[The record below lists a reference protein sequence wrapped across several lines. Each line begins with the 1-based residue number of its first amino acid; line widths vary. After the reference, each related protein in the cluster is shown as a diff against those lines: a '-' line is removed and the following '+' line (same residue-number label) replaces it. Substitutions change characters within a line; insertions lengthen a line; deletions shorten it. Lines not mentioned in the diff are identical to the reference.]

1 MPTKNLRPDIR
12 SYRSLFI
19 LLSTI
24 MGVVIIIS
32 NYLVQF
38 PINKFNL
45 QDILT
50 YGAFSY
56 PITFL
61 ITDLAN
67 RRFGKKE
74 ARKLV
79 YIGFVVGI
87 LLTIF
92 VSIKF
97 QDIISIRIAI
107 GSGTAFL
114 VAQLIDIEIFQRL
127 RNNIWFVAPITSS
140 ILGSVIDT
148 FLFFLIAFLGTGIPW
163 VTLAFGDLFVKFLM
177 AFLMLIPFRLLM
189 YKIRDV
195 NQKKYFI

>member
-1 MPTKNLRPDIR
+1 MSKGIKSGRNF
-12 SYRSLFI
+12 FI
-19 LLSTI
+19 VLSFT

-67 RRFGKKE
+67 RRFGKQE

-79 YIGFVVGI
+79 YIGFTAGI

-92 VSIKF
+92 VSTNF
-97 QDIISIRIAI
+97 QDIISIRIAA

-127 RNNIWFVAPITSS
+127 RKNKWFVAPITSS
-140 ILGSVIDT
+140 VIGSVVDT
-148 FLFFLIAFLGTGIPW
+148 FLFFSIAFLGTGISW
-163 VTLAFGDLFVKFLM
+163 ITLAFGDLLVKLLM
-177 AFLMLIPFRLLM
+177 AFLMLIPFRLLIF
-189 YKIRDV
+189 KVRDL
-195 NQKKYFI
+195 NAKKYLA

>member
-1 MPTKNLRPDIR
+1 MSKDIKSEKNL
-12 SYRSLFI
+12 FI
-19 LLSTI
+19 ILSSI
-24 MGVVIIIS
+24 MGIVIIIS

-45 QDILT
+45 QDTLT

-79 YIGFVVGI
+79 YIGFIAGV

-92 VSIKF
+92 VSTNF
-97 QDIISIRIAI
+97 QDIISIRIAA

-127 RNNIWFVAPITSS
+127 RKGKWFVAPITSS
-140 ILGSVIDT
+140 AIGSVVDT
-148 FLFFLIAFLGTGIPW
+148 FLFFSIAFLGTGISW
-163 VTLAFGDLFVKFLM
+163 ITLAFGDLLVKLLM
-177 AFLMLIPFRLLM
+177 AFLMLIPFRLLIF
-189 YKIRDV
+189 KVRDL
-195 NQKKYFI
+195 NGKKYLA

>member
-1 MPTKNLRPDIR
+1 MKKTSGNFFFLT
-12 SYRSLFI
+12 LVV
-19 LLSTI
+19 I
-24 MGVVIIIS
+24 MGAIIIIS

-38 PINKFNL
+38 PINKFHL
-45 QDILT
+45 QNILT

-79 YIGFVVGI
+79 YIGFAIGI
-87 LLTIF
+87 LLTTLI
-92 VSIKF
+92 STNF
-97 QDIISIRIAI
+97 QDIISIRIAL

-127 RNNIWFVAPITSS
+127 RNKVWFVAPVTSS
-140 ILGSVIDT
+140 IFGSVVDT
-148 FLFFLIAFLGTGIPW
+148 FLFFSISFLGTGIPW

-177 AFLMLIPFRLLM
+177 AFLMLVPFRLLIL
-189 YKIRDV
+189 KIKDF
-195 NQKKYFI
+195 NGKKFSV